1 MTREEILAM
10 KPGQELNMKVAKEVM
25 GDIVV
30 EDKTMGCV
38 VRLTDED
45 GNVVWGQLQPYAEDV
60 SAAELVVDK
69 MIKLGYDDAVNWGDF
84 GGGTYTEAEAICK
97 AALLTISKLK

>member
-10 KPGQELNMKVAKEVM
+10 NPGQELNIKVAKEVM

-30 EDKTMGCV
+30 EDEIMGCV

-45 GNVVWGQLQPYAEDV
+45 GNIVWGQLQPYAEDV
-60 SAAELVVDK
+60 SAVELVIDK

-84 GGGTYTEAEAICK
+84 GDGKYTEPEAICK
-97 AALLTISKLK
+97 AALLAISKLK